1 MYFDCLDEIYAIVQS
16 NWHFHIVTQI
26 GLTSLHDRSDLFAQI
41 VQHTQYLP
49 ILDVNKLIRNQ
60 RQNCSCNMKEASCNL
75 KQLAIWAGIRPDLNE
90 LGGKLRKGGEGDKE
104 AKQVGENE
112 IPVRCT

>member
-1 MYFDCLDEIYAIVQS
+1 
-16 NWHFHIVTQI
+16 
-26 GLTSLHDRSDLFAQI
+26 
-41 VQHTQYLP
+41 
-49 ILDVNKLIRNQ
+49 
-60 RQNCSCNMKEASCNL
+60 MKEASCNL

-104 AKQVGENE
+104 EAKQVGENE